1 LAVLQDLPWTP
12 QSLRRLEVTISGQPI
27 GPSVGARLLHAQE
40 IAPPEESCCMPQRPP
55 RNQPWSTTP
64 PSVR

>member
-1 LAVLQDLPWTP
+1 
-12 QSLRRLEVTISGQPI
+12 
-27 GPSVGARLLHAQE
+27 
-40 IAPPEESCCMPQRPP
+40 MPQRPP